1 MGGQFL
7 CVGTMTNNNMLEETA
22 MSKKQL
28 PKSIQFIFKHFERCM
43 MDAAEFEVIKNRREA
58 GNTPV
63 PLIIAGGA
71 VRDTYFDH
79 PTRDL
84 DFYVQEGSYD
94 PSVFAAMLEDEHDFD
109 EAARAAGYRSGEIV
123 RHGNDEDMHPHLAA
137 VMDMIDQ
144 GLIPS
149 RFTAIT
155 NEQEKRDY
163 AKSLLD
169 MYSLE
174 MLQDAYGKPRG
185 KKASLSANATQS
197 SNSGSASGSK
207 IGSTHPLR
215 GIETFTVYLDNER
228 YEIELMTVKSDPVDY
243 VMNDFAV
250 KLCRCYFDGHGIHYT
265 RDFMQDAQNKTLT
278 VACRV
283 DNARMERLFSY
294 YLPKLQHYFPDF
306 DVRVDLQ
313 AMNRR

>member
-1 MGGQFL
+1 
-7 CVGTMTNNNMLEETA
+7 

-58 GNTPV
+58 GSTPV

-71 VRDTYFDH
+71 VRDAYFDH

-94 PSVFAAMLEDEHDFD
+94 PSVFAAMLEDERDFD
-109 EAARAAGYRSGEIV
+109 EVARAAGYRSGEIV
-123 RHGNDEDMHPHLAA
+123 RHGGEDDIHPDVAA
-137 VMDMIDQ
+137 VMAMIDE
-144 GLIPS
+144 GLIPRDHHFSSSSKGS
-149 RFTAIT
+149 R
-155 NEQEKRDY
+155 EQAEF
-163 AKSLLD
+163 LLER
-169 MYSLE
+169 YTLSVI
-174 MLQDAYGKPRG
+174 QSAYGAPR
-185 KKASLSANATQS
+185 KKTTKINP
-197 SNSGSASGSK
+197 SNSGSGSGSK

-243 VMNDFAV
+243 VMDDFAV
-250 KLCRCYFDGHGIHYT
+250 KLCRCYFDGHGVHYT